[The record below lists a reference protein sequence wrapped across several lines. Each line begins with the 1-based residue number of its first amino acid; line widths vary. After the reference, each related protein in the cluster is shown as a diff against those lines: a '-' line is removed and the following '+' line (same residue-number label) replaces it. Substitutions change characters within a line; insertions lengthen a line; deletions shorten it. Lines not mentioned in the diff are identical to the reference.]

1 MKNYAV
7 HNPLS
12 RFAFASIFQSAM
24 NLKSWNAPPSVLPPE
39 EEEEV
44 LSDSIPRFMEELCRP
59 KPMLYGAIPPMMCM
73 RSIDFD
79 QPRMMRFG
87 ACNGGM
93 DSECMSDA
101 VNYCSMPMPPPIAV
115 PRMRRMDAMPS
126 YRFIAQ
132 SADRME
138 DIDTY
143 KKKKSV
149 EHHYERLEKTKEY
162 QEGYY
167 YQSTEMVS
175 PVSLVPNSAFWAS
188 FAHHLRSGSSC
199 PFLSK
204 DFILCTHSVSEV
216 LFCLSVLGIQSEE
229 AAYHL
234 QKSQLVTNSLVFVFH
249 KMLKEGTKPADC
261 PLMVLT
267 KYIDNSNHW
276 NNHWKTVNRKKVEHF
291 KETNEFVAGVSY
303 TCMIVITNVAPIQ
316 QVVEIMYQIPRGS
329 YPLSI
334 LKSLVN
340 EVKTIDAFST
350 CTLGYSF
357 VLFPEGGRL

>member
-1 MKNYAV
+1 
-7 HNPLS
+7 
-12 RFAFASIFQSAM
+12 
-24 NLKSWNAPPSVLPPE
+24 
-39 EEEEV
+39 
-44 LSDSIPRFMEELCRP
+44 
-59 KPMLYGAIPPMMCM
+59 MCM
-73 RSIDFD
+73 RFIDFD
-79 QPRMMRFG
+79 QPRMMGFG
-87 ACNGGM
+87 ACNGSM
-93 DSECMSDA
+93 DFECMSDA
-101 VNYCSMPMPPPIAV
+101 VYYCSMPMPPPMAA
-115 PRMRRMDAMPS
+115 PRMCRMDAMPS
-126 YRFIAQ
+126 HRFIAQ

-167 YQSTEMVS
+167 YQSTEMFS

-188 FAHHLRSGSSC
+188 FAHHLRSGSSS

-234 QKSQLVTNSLVFVFH
+234 QKSQLVTNSPVFVFH

-276 NNHWKTVNRKKVEHF
+276 KTVNGKKVERF
-291 KETNEFVAGVSY
+291 METNEFVAGVSY

-316 QVVEIMYQIPRGS
+316 QVVEVMYQIPRGS
-329 YPLSI
+329 YPLSN

-350 CTLGYSF
+350 CTLSYSF

>member
-1 MKNYAV
+1 M
-7 HNPLS
+7 
-12 RFAFASIFQSAM
+12 I
-24 NLKSWNAPPSVLPPE
+24 
-39 EEEEV
+39 
-44 LSDSIPRFMEELCRP
+44 
-59 KPMLYGAIPPMMCM
+59 CM
-73 RSIDFD
+73 RFIDFD
-79 QPRMMRFG
+79 QPRMMKFG
-87 ACNGGM
+87 ACDESMG
-93 DSECMSDA
+93 SECMSDA
-101 VNYCSMPMPPPIAV
+101 VAYCSMPTPPPMAV
-115 PRMRRMDAMPS
+115 SRMRRMDAMPS
-126 YRFIAQ
+126 HRFIAQ

-167 YQSTEMVS
+167 YQSTEMFS

-188 FAHHLRSGSSC
+188 FAHHLRSGSSS

-234 QKSQLVTNSLVFVFH
+234 QKSQLVTNSPVFVFH

-276 NNHWKTVNRKKVEHF
+276 KTVNGKKVEHF
-291 KETNEFVAGVSY
+291 METNEFVAGVSY

-316 QVVEIMYQIPRGS
+316 QVVEVMYQIPRGS
-329 YPLSI
+329 YPLSN

-350 CTLGYSF
+350 CTLSYSF

>member
-1 MKNYAV
+1 
-7 HNPLS
+7 
-12 RFAFASIFQSAM
+12 
-24 NLKSWNAPPSVLPPE
+24 
-39 EEEEV
+39 
-44 LSDSIPRFMEELCRP
+44 
-59 KPMLYGAIPPMMCM
+59 
-73 RSIDFD
+73 
-79 QPRMMRFG
+79 
-87 ACNGGM
+87 
-93 DSECMSDA
+93 
-101 VNYCSMPMPPPIAV
+101 
-115 PRMRRMDAMPS
+115 
-126 YRFIAQ
+126 
-132 SADRME
+132 ME

-167 YQSTEMVS
+167 YQSTEMFS

-234 QKSQLVTNSLVFVFH
+234 QKSQLVTNSPVFVFH

-276 NNHWKTVNRKKVEHF
+276 KTVNGKKVERF
-291 KETNEFVAGVSY
+291 METNEFVAGVSY

-316 QVVEIMYQIPRGS
+316 QVVEVMYQIPRGS
-329 YPLSI
+329 YPLSN

-350 CTLGYSF
+350 CTLSYSLL
-357 VLFPEGGRL
+357 LFPEGGRL